1 MSASYPIRPV
11 DSSELPAFGRIGLQ
25 AFNSS
30 WPADELLEI
39 DRLVVE
45 PERTLAAFDG
55 ERQVGTL
62 LAYSF
67 GLTVP
72 GGTVPAAGISS
83 AAVLPS
89 HRRRGI
95 LSALVRRQ
103 LADIAEAGEPVAA
116 LFASEASIYGRFG
129 YGQACDHY
137 RFTVHRGDGRLRPLP
152 YPAEEAAGP
161 LSVRLAEPKA
171 AVAEMKAAYEVARP
185 QRPGM
190 LTRHDGWWGLYLSDP
205 EFMRDGRSPLGC
217 VIAEDP
223 SKARGYA
230 LYSVRGSWDADG
242 IPEHDLAV
250 HELIGTDPGAV
261 AALWTDLL
269 SRDLVGK
276 VTARMRPVDDPLPY
290 LLADQRRAR
299 ARVSDGLWIRL
310 VDVPE
315 ALRRRRYAASVDV
328 VIEVSDSLLPAN
340 DGRWLLRSGGLADN
354 GPGGNGPGDNGL
366 GDKEPTCERTTA
378 SADIALPV
386 AALGAA
392 YLGGTRLG
400 TLARQASSPS
410 SGRVRSP
417 SCPPPCCGTPPPGPP

>member
-1 MSASYPIRPV
+1 MSSSYPIRPV
-11 DSSELPAFGRIGLQ
+11 DNSELPAFGRIGLQ

-30 WPADELLEI
+30 WPADELLEF

-72 GGTVPAAGISS
+72 GGTVAAAGISS

-95 LSALVRRQ
+95 LTALVSRQ
-103 LADIAEAGEPVAA
+103 LADIAAAGEPVAA
-116 LFASEASIYGRFG
+116 LFASEAAIYGRYG

-137 RFTVHRGDGRLRPLP
+137 RFTVHRGDGRLLPLP
-152 YPAEEAAGP
+152 YPGEETAGS
-161 LSVRLAEPKA
+161 LGIRLAEPKA
-171 AVAEMKAAYEVARP
+171 AAAGMKAVYETVRP

-190 LTRHDGWWGLYLSDP
+190 VTRHDGWWDLYLADP

-223 SKARGYA
+223 SRARGYA
-230 LYSVRGSWDADG
+230 LYSVHGGWDADG
-242 IPEHDLAV
+242 IPEHDLTV
-250 HELIGTDPGAV
+250 HELVGTDPAAL
-261 AALWTDLL
+261 AALWSDLL

-276 VTARMRPVDDPLPY
+276 VSMRMRPVDDPLPY

-315 ALRRRRYAASVDV
+315 ALRQRRYAASVDV
-328 VIEVSDSLLPAN
+328 VVEVSDSLLPSN
-340 DGRWLLRSGGLADN
+340 EGRWRLRSG
-354 GPGGNGPGDNGL
+354 GL
-366 GDKEPTCERTTA
+366 GDKEPTCERTA
-378 SADIALPV
+378 EAADIALPV

-392 YLGGTRLG
+392 YLGGARLG
-400 TLARQASSPS
+400 ALARAGQLAELRPGAVAELSAAMLWDPAPWSPMMF
-410 SGRVRSP
+410 
-417 SCPPPCCGTPPPGPP
+417 